1 MEKKLLVLSNASSPG
16 GGSKNTLVNFKT
28 PIPENFLEPHKR
40 WAISIES
47 MGMHFRLKNPIV
59 PKDPAVPS
67 LLQINLSDFNR
78 GITRYNLKELDNLP
92 REMFLPHHMIFI
104 DGSRKYKARQL
115 VHHIKSSIFEYA
127 SRYKNAWSGVP
138 VQFNKTSRTIDF
150 GQFLYND
157 ELNDIQSANA
167 KNNART
173 FVFIHKTFAKEL
185 MFVKE
190 DVFGEVTVGGEPYL
204 YFFNSFELKQK
215 AHYPILSKKKEFP
228 IKKPDLVQILSQN
241 IRKTITNGTQL
252 DVLKQFSVDD
262 DEIGTYVKRSFIQQD
277 FLELVNSHNTSLEF
291 RIVDENSN
299 LLRLQPGF
307 PTYLKLTFCPVKEN
321 TMTKD
326 YLRISSI
333 PTELYPLNKPASF
346 RVNLGKTLDYT
357 YKKDPKIALSSITI
371 ENEWKI
377 LPGLLLD
384 AQLVIIG
391 TGKVYT
397 FTCPRDGLGPRTC
410 PDICKWFEKQ
420 LKPIPEVVLSKVD
433 GKYLITFKSHC
444 FMLLSRDLGQILG
457 MSFMDSELRNTSI
470 HVEADTR
477 RKKGGYQLN
486 FFHKADENNMFKQKI
501 LEHIQLFEESKIVE
515 NFFARGNIVLSGE
528 SETAYMVPYVPRE
541 IELFPHLLFIYC
553 NCVKPSP
560 INDTYRQ
567 LLRIASLSDIGDN
580 SKKITIEF
588 NQLEFVP
595 LSQLNIKLLEF
606 NIATHDNLHIELLNE
621 QSVVYLNLLLKYDQ
635 S

>member
-1 MEKKLLVLSNASSPG
+1 MEKKLVVLSNAPSPG
-16 GGSKNTLVNFKT
+16 GGSKNRLVNFKT
-28 PIPENFLEPHKR
+28 PIPENFLEPHKQ
-40 WAISIES
+40 WAISVES
-47 MGMHFRLKNPIV
+47 MGMHFHLKNPIV

-67 LLQINLSDFNR
+67 LLQINLGDFNR
-78 GITRYNLKELDNLP
+78 GVIRYNLKELVNLP
-92 REMFLPHHMIFI
+92 QEMFLPHHMIFI
-104 DGSRKYKARQL
+104 DGSRKYNARQL
-115 VHHIKSSIFEYA
+115 VHHIKFSIFEYA
-127 SRYKNAWSGVP
+127 SKYKNTWNGVP

-157 ELNDIQSANA
+157 ELNDMQSANA

-262 DEIGTYVKRSFIQQD
+262 DEIGTYVKRSFIHQD
-277 FLELVNSHNTSLEF
+277 FLELVNSHNTSFEF

-307 PTYLKLTFCPVKEN
+307 PTYLKLTFRPVEQD
-321 TMTKD
+321 TMTKE

-346 RVNLGKTLDYT
+346 SVDLGKTLDYT

-397 FTCPRDGLGPRTC
+397 FTCPRDGSGPRTC
-410 PDICKWFEKQ
+410 SDICKWFEKQ
-420 LKPIPEVVLSKVD
+420 LKSIPEVLLSQVD
-433 GKYLITFKSHC
+433 GKYLITFKSNG
-444 FMLLSRDLGQILG
+444 FILLSRDLGQILG
-457 MSFMDSELRNTSI
+457 MPFMDGDLLNTSI

-477 RKKGGYQLN
+477 RKKGGYKLN
-486 FFHKADENNMFKQKI
+486 FFHTADKNNIFKQKI
-501 LEHIQLFEESKIVE
+501 LKHIQLVEESEIVGTY
-515 NFFARGNIVLSGE
+515 FTRGNIVLSGE
-528 SETAYMVPYVPRE
+528 SETSYLAPYTPRE
-541 IELFPHLLFIYC
+541 IELFPHLIFIYC

-567 LLRIASLSDIGDN
+567 LLRIAPLTDDSDN
-580 SKKITIEF
+580 SKKITVEF

-606 NIATHDNLHIELLNE
+606 NIVTHDNLHIELLSE
-621 QSVVYLNLLLKYDQ
+621 QSIVYLNLMIKYE
-635 S
+635 